1 MTLGYE
7 EQGAGP
13 AVFMVHG
20 LGGSSNTFQPQALS
34 LAKSYRVI
42 RPDLPG
48 AGRSLALPAG
58 TIVTVADQLVELAA
72 KLGVS
77 NCHWVGH
84 SLGTVICQVLATR
97 HPALVKSLALL
108 GPIAEAAPPAR
119 VALTGRAERVRQ
131 EGLDWFVDTYIA
143 NSIAKA
149 VTESNPAV
157 GAFLRESLMRQSPSH
172 YADFCVDLAAHQA
185 VPLSS
190 IHAPTLLVTGDEDK
204 VGTIDSVNA
213 MSTALPHA
221 DMLVLS
227 SCGHW
232 LTVERPKEVTAALES
247 HLRKADAS
255 TK

>member
-7 EQGAGP
+7 EQGSGP
-13 AVFMVHG
+13 AIFMVHG

-48 AGRSLALPAG
+48 AGRSIGVPAG
-58 TIVTVADQLVELAA
+58 TIVTVADQLAELAA
-72 KLGVS
+72 NLGVS
-77 NCHWVGH
+77 SCHWVGH
-84 SLGTVICQVLATR
+84 SLGTVICQVLASS

-108 GPIAEAAPPAR
+108 GPIAEAAPAAR
-119 VALTGRAERVRQ
+119 VALTGRAERARK

-143 NSIAKA
+143 NSISKA

-172 YADFCVDLAAHQA
+172 YADFCVDLAGHEA
-185 VPLSS
+185 VALSG
-190 IHAPTLLVTGDEDK
+190 IHAQTLLVTGDEDK
-204 VGTIDSVNA
+204 VGTIDSVAA

-221 DMLVLS
+221 EFIVLS

-247 HLRKADAS
+247 HIRKVDAAA
-255 TK
+255 K